1 MLKNAK
7 PPMKKVLLVYNIDMN
22 WPATDREYAI
32 ELASRIV
39 AGFCR
44 FGYHA
49 ESLAVRQDL
58 KALDAYDP
66 REWLVF
72 NWCEGYEGLPWSDA
86 MVAEELEAREFVFT
100 GSSSQALEKS
110 QNKWRVKN
118 ILREAGIP
126 TPDGRL
132 LNASSASAWSFFPAL
147 VKPVAQHGSFGITRK
162 SVVKN
167 PRQLARQVLW
177 IHKEFGEEALVEPF
191 IDGRE
196 FQVTVWGNGKLQALP
211 PVELDFSTYKNS
223 LDRLYTYEAKF
234 DPFSAAFDAIKWISP
249 SPTDPSLRAEIEA
262 AAKAAFRAL
271 DCRDYAR
278 IDIRLA
284 NGTPLVLDVNPNPD
298 LEPTSLMPMSAEV
311 AGLSYHAMAVK
322 ILEFAAAR
330 MQRQRGKRLR
340 RTAAVAACA

>member
-1 MLKNAK
+1 MLKTAK
-7 PPMKKVLLVYNIDMN
+7 PSVKKVLLVYNIDMN
-22 WPATDREYAI
+22 WPVADREYAV
-32 ELASRIV
+32 ELATTMV

-49 ESLAVRQDL
+49 ESLAVRHDL

-86 MVAEELEAREFVFT
+86 MIAEELEARKFVFT
-100 GSSSQALEKS
+100 GSGSQAIEVS

-118 ILREAGIP
+118 ILCEAGIP
-126 TPDGRL
+126 TPEGGL
-132 LNASSASAWSFFPAL
+132 LNVNNAREWSQFPAI

-167 PRQLARQVLW
+167 TDELRRQVRW
-177 IHKEFGEEALVEPF
+177 IRKKFGEDALVEPF

-211 PVELDFSTYKNS
+211 PVELDFSSYKNS
-223 LDRLYTYEAKF
+223 LDRFYTYEAKF
-234 DPFSAAFDAIKWISP
+234 IPCSAAFDAIKWIYP
-249 SPTDPSLRAEIEA
+249 SPDDSRLRAEIEA
-262 AAKAAFRAL
+262 TAKAAFRTLA
-271 DCRDYAR
+271 CRDYAR
-278 IDIRLA
+278 IDIRLS

-298 LEPTSLMPMSAEV
+298 LEPSSIMPMSAEA
-311 AGLSYHAMAVK
+311 AGLDYHTMAVK

-330 MQRQRGKRLR
+330 MRRQRVR
-340 RTAAVAACA
+340 RARKTTTATAAI